1 MNDLY
6 KICIYLQ
13 KVLKVPK
20 IQEKNDNLLIHLLL
34 QHGEKIKEM
43 ENKIDRQE
51 EELRKCAN
59 NIEKMSK
66 KHSGEIKI
74 LKKSLSTKQPI
85 TPVVGFHV
93 SLSHNWARIGKV
105 AFDKVI
111 SNYGNGWNSITNTF
125 KAPTSGLYFLSL
137 TVMNLDKHSVYTD
150 LMRGSTHIA
159 QAHAVSPHPYN
170 VGTVA
175 TVLLLQAGEH
185 IYAQHIY
192 GTLHSR
198 SPAHFTYLTG
208 LLIHKNK

>member
-1 MNDLY
+1 M
-6 KICIYLQ
+6 Q
-13 KVLKVPK
+13 KGPE
-20 IQEKNDNLLIHLLL
+20 IQEKNYNLLIHLLL
-34 QHGEKIKEM
+34 QYGEKIKEI

-51 EELRKCAN
+51 EELRKCADS
-59 NIEKMSK
+59 IEKMSK
-66 KHSGEIKI
+66 KHAGEIKM

-93 SLSHNWARIGKV
+93 ALSQNWARIGKV

-137 TVMNLDKHSVYTD
+137 TVMNLGNDSVYTY
-150 LMRGSTHIA
+150 LMRGATRIA
-159 QAHAVSPHPYN
+159 EAHAVSPHPYN

-192 GTLHSR
+192 GTLLSR
-198 SPAHFTYLTG
+198 SPAHFTYLIG
-208 LLIHKNK
+208 FLIHKNK